1 MEALIANLILPVR
14 KFSVIVDV
22 LDVGNLAAGLFLA
35 RHSDWLSL
43 IPSGT
48 LPGSVLVCD
57 PC

>member
-1 MEALIANLILPVR
+1 MEALIGNLILPVR
-14 KFSVIVDV
+14 KLSLIVDV
-22 LDVGNLAAGLFLA
+22 LDVGDLAAGLFLA

-48 LPGSVLVCD
+48 LPGSVLVWY